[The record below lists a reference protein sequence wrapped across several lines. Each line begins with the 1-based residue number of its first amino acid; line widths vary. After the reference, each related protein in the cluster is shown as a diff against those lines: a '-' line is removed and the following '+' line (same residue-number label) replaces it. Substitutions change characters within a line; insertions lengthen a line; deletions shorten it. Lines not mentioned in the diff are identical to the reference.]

1 MRTPSPAAPRRLPAL
16 AAALLA
22 ACGDP
27 SGPPPT
33 NDPIVVVGRLRVLDS
48 IFGDRLLQVSSV
60 LGLAF
65 QPPREAGRIVADSL
79 LGRTFEWDPGT
90 GHYGL
95 TARSGAPQDGVRHV
109 LYQVTGA
116 DPALPL
122 AEIGTTD
129 YHPGTGVT
137 PAVRTV
143 VQGGGPSRGSGFD
156 IRVSAIMGTDAAY
169 LDASGA
175 VRSGGRE
182 GNVRA
187 RFAIEPDSVRVD
199 IAVDVPARA
208 LATSTI
214 VLTRYTTAGSRQD
227 VDFRLHTRGEVMAMQ
242 GWIERT
248 EGASG
253 PSYTADVTIYLNGA
267 ILATIIGVDDAI
279 SFRDADGAVLTGA
292 LALSLNSLL
301 RYPASF
307 QGWVGNLVQPS
318 VNLLAGG

>member
-1 MRTPSPAAPRRLPAL
+1 MRTPSPAAPRHLPAL
-16 AAALLA
+16 VAALLA

-65 QPPREAGRIVADSL
+65 QPPREAGRVVAESL
-79 LGRTFEWDPGT
+79 LGRTFEWDPAT
-90 GHYGL
+90 GHYDL
-95 TARSGAPQDGVRHV
+95 TARAGAPQDGVRHV

-116 DPALPL
+116 DPTLPL

-129 YHPGTGVT
+129 FRPGSGVT

-143 VQGGGPSRGSGFD
+143 VRGGGASSASGFD
-156 IRVSAIMGTDAAY
+156 LLVTAILGTDAAY
-169 LDASGA
+169 LDASGT
-175 VRSGGRE
+175 VRSGGRD
-182 GNVRA
+182 GTLRA

-208 LATSTI
+208 LATHVI
-214 VLTRYTTAGSRQD
+214 VLTRYEATGSRQE
-227 VDFRLHTRGEVMAMQ
+227 VDFRLHTQGEVMAMQ
-242 GWIERT
+242 GWIARAQ
-248 EGASG
+248 GPAG
-253 PSYTADVTIYLNGA
+253 PSYTADVTLYLNGA
-267 ILATIIGVDDAI
+267 VLATIIGVDDAI
-279 SFRDADGAVLTGA
+279 SFRDAEGAVLTGA
-292 LALSLNSLL
+292 LALALNAYL
-301 RYPASF
+301 RYPGSF

-318 VNLLAGG
+318 VNLLAGT